1 MFKINWKDNEAF
13 TLVEMLIV
21 LLVVSVLLLLTIP
34 NIVKQSKSI
43 NDKGCTAFISVVE
56 SQVQAYQLE
65 FNQIP
70 SFSDLLAK
78 GYLSED
84 QKSCPNGKTVQIDA
98 SGNVKE
104 N

>member
-1 MFKINWKDNEAF
+1 MFKINWKDDRAF

-65 FNQIP
+65 FNQVP
-70 SFSDLLAK
+70 SFADLLSK

-84 QKSCPNGKTVQIDA
+84 QKSCPNGKNVRIDA
-98 SGNVKE
+98 SGNVRE
-104 N
+104 E